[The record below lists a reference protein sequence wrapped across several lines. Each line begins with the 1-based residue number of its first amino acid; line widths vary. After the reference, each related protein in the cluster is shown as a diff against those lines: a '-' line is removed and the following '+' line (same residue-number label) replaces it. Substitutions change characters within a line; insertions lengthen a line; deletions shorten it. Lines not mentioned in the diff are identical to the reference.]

1 VAIVIDDGARHEA
14 GATDSS
20 IGWIAAG
27 GIASLGAG
35 AIHAAAIGVH
45 AEHRQAA
52 IAFIVV
58 AAVQLIAGAVALLRT
73 GKLVILLGTAV
84 SAVAIGG
91 WVLAKSSGI
100 AFIDGLETVEPVQL
114 ADGMAAGLAAA
125 GLVLMLIASMASE
138 TTSPRWSLRVPMSTI
153 AIGVLSLTVYGMTAA
168 GTHVHDESS
177 AAAAADSPSAPTA
190 DLAGVVA
197 PVTTAEQTADTTV
210 VESTTT
216 STTAPAAAITETT
229 VTETTAHSHDPAS
242 VAPVA
247 YDPNL
252 PIDLGGVPGVTPEQ
266 QAAAENIISVTLLRL
281 PQWADPAVA
290 EAAGFRSIGDGATGV
305 EHLVNE
311 VNMSDAETLDP
322 DYPES
327 LVYDTTGGGRRLVA
341 AMYMVKRGTPLE
353 DVPNMGGA
361 LMQWHTHDNLCYNAQ
376 GHVAGL
382 TDAQGN
388 CAPGLIKPVETPMI
402 HVWIEPNPCGPFA
415 ALEGIG
421 GGRIPDGEARLC
433 DTAHGSHG

>member
-1 VAIVIDDGARHEA
+1 MAIAIDDGARHSGA
-14 GATDSS
+14 ATDSS
-20 IGWIAAG
+20 VGWIAAG
-27 GIASLGAG
+27 GMASLGAG

-84 SAVAIGG
+84 STVSIGG

-114 ADGMAAGLAAA
+114 ADGLAAA
-125 GLVLMLIASMASE
+125 LAIASLLLMLIASMVSE
-138 TTSPRWSLRVPMSTI
+138 TTSPRWSLRVPMSTV

-168 GTHVHDESS
+168 GTHVHEESS
-177 AAAAADSPSAPTA
+177 TVAADSPSAPNA
-190 DLAGVVA
+190 DLAGAVAPATTVQDTVDTSVVA
-197 PVTTAEQTADTTV
+197 
-210 VESTTT
+210 STTT
-216 STTAPAAAITETT
+216 STT
-229 VTETTAHSHDPAS
+229 VTETTAHSHEPAT
-242 VAPVA
+242 VAPVP

-290 EAAGFRSIGDGATGV
+290 EAAGFRSIGDGGTGV
-305 EHLVNE
+305 EHFVNE
-311 VNMSDAETLDP
+311 VNMSDEATFDP
-322 DYPES
+322 DHPES
-327 LVYDTTGGGRRLVA
+327 LVYDTTAGGRRLVA
-341 AMYMVKRGTPLE
+341 AMYMVKRGTPLA
-353 DVPNMGGA
+353 DVPNVGGA

-376 GHVAGL
+376 GHVAGI
-382 TDAQGN
+382 TDAEGN
-388 CAPGLIKPVETPMI
+388 CPAGLIKPVETPMI

-421 GGRIPDGEARLC
+421 GGRIPDGEERLC